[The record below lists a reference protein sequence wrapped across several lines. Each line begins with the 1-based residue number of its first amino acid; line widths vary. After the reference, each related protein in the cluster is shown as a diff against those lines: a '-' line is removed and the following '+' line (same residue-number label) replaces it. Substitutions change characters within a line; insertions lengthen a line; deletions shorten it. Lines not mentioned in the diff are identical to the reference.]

1 MTVLSII
8 LQGIL
13 GLGFLMFGFMQF
25 GSKQMVD
32 EFKRYGYPAGFR
44 VFTGL
49 VEVISAVLVISGI
62 WNDTLA
68 AWGALLIVGTML
80 GAIFTHMKVKDPVN
94 KMMMPIILLILGLVV
109 LLINLGSLFV

>member
-1 MTVLSII
+1 MNLSVM
-8 LQGIL
+8 GI
-13 GLGFLMFGFMQF
+13 Q
-25 GSKQMVD
+25 QV
-32 EFKRYGYPAGFR
+32 FR

-80 GAIFTHMKVKDPVN
+80 GAIFLHT
-94 KMMMPIILLILGLVV
+94 
-109 LLINLGSLFV
+109 